1 MGIFMRS
8 QPCFTSCRLQQTGAV
23 LFVSL
28 VLLIILTLL
37 AVSAARMQTVEERM
51 ARNEN
56 NRQIGLEAAEAAL
69 RSVEAGLQSGIYQNF
84 GTSPGLYVLNS
95 ELQTYNGSV
104 VPTLDW
110 TNASQVQTYSG
121 PTLSAVPTVPAPKY
135 IIERLPP
142 VVVVVKGRQLNGG
155 NPVPVYRVTVQAFGA
170 DRTST
175 TTLQSI
181 EYQAHGPSIS
191 RQGWWEI
198 RH

>member
-1 MGIFMRS
+1 MRN
-8 QPCFTSCRLQQTGAV
+8 PLHITSRRSQQTGAV
-23 LFVSL
+23 LFVAL
-28 VLLIILTLL
+28 ILLLILTLL
-37 AVSAARMQTVEERM
+37 AVSSARMQTVEERM

-56 NRQIGLEAAEAAL
+56 NRQIGLQAAEAAL
-69 RSVEAGLQSGIYQNF
+69 RSVEAGLQSGIYQDF
-84 GTSPGLYVLNS
+84 GTSPGLYVLQS

-121 PTLSAVPTVPAPKY
+121 PALSAVSTVPAPKY
-135 IIERLPP
+135 VIELLPP
-142 VVVVVKGRQLNGG
+142 VVVVVKGKQLNGG
-155 NPVPVYRVTVQAFGA
+155 TAVPVYRITVQAYGA
-170 DRTST
+170 DQTST

-181 EYQAHGPSIS
+181 VYQGQGPTMS